1 MAAALSDTV
10 GVISYKFGAVAVLN
24 SACVGT
30 GDIFFRL
37 ASAWNS
43 GMRTLTMVIMVTTSG
58 PGTIV
63 RSWFAFKHIA
73 LAILN
78 CASAY
83 FGGRVGGFFGH
94 CGVGINLDADIHHSL
109 SLSSVF
115 LAVS

>member
-1 MAAALSDTV
+1 VAAARSDTV
-10 GVISYKFGAVAVLN
+10 GVISLAISYKFRAVAVLN

-43 GMRTLTMVIMVTTSG
+43 GMRTLTMVIMVTTRG

-63 RSWFAFKHIA
+63 RVWSSLEHIA
-73 LAILN
+73 WAILN

-83 FGGRVGGFFGH
+83 IGGRVGGFFGH
-94 CGVGINLDADIHHSL
+94 CGVGINIDADIHHSL
-109 SLSSVF
+109 S
-115 LAVS
+115 